1 MFTCGRALY
10 SELTTETKSVLLDCS
25 AKAES
30 VELTKISTADSVLV
44 FESARSSV
52 QQSAHKSTRW
62 WHFFKNSWNHCNF
75 QISPCK
81 LESILNDNIQV
92 NLCQK
97 LLFLHQLT
105 HKMTTDCSLNYKFNT
120 WKVLKLKKFLNPF
133 CFAYTL
139 GLLPCLT
146 SPQS

>member
-52 QQSAHKSTRW
+52 QQSAHKSTKCDISLKIREIIAI
-62 WHFFKNSWNHCNF
+62 FKSVRAN
-75 QISPCK
+75 
-81 LESILNDNIQV
+81 
-92 NLCQK
+92 
-97 LLFLHQLT
+97 
-105 HKMTTDCSLNYKFNT
+105 
-120 WKVLKLKKFLNPF
+120 
-133 CFAYTL
+133 
-139 GLLPCLT
+139 
-146 SPQS
+146 